1 MEQSKLR
8 LRKFKENENTVNV
21 DLEVESIINSLS
33 ELDQA
38 INKLDID
45 IARAVNTYTSSNRI
59 YLDLLDQKSI
69 LIEQRSQI
77 EEKINNLP
85 VAQQSYLDLLS
96 ELERNEQTFLSLEQ
110 SKLQYSIKEA
120 STLGNMKIIDYAYI
134 EKKISPQSS
143 MIIIT
148 FLGSLFLAIMI
159 AIYRGLFF
167 IPITNPAELEDG
179 GITNP
184 IIGVVSNFD
193 KSEFDQG
200 ESEKLSQSI
209 ESIIVSIKSV
219 LKTKLIDAKNQAKTI
234 LLTSPTQNN
243 GKSTLS
249 KLIATRLSKLNHK
262 VLLIDG
268 DFKRGDIHKA
278 FNINKYSFNDFDSLN
293 KENISRLKV
302 ADNLYVMPKVTK
314 LTSSFQFLYSK
325 TFNEKMELFKEY
337 FDFIIIDTA
346 PILSVS
352 DTSILLSE
360 ADAVFSIVRH
370 SVTKMNEIKQ
380 ALTIFE
386 QNGKE
391 MDGIVYN
398 DYKIPSSY
406 YGYYGLYGNYQY
418 QYYANKYLYESY
430 GYNEKDD

>member
-1 MEQSKLR
+1 M
-8 LRKFKENENTVNV
+8 
-21 DLEVESIINSLS
+21 
-33 ELDQA
+33 
-38 INKLDID
+38 
-45 IARAVNTYTSSNRI
+45 
-59 YLDLLDQKSI
+59 
-69 LIEQRSQI
+69 
-77 EEKINNLP
+77 
-85 VAQQSYLDLLS
+85 DLLS
-96 ELERNEQTFLSLEQ
+96 ELERNEQTFLSHEQ

-193 KSEFDQG
+193 KSESEFDES
-200 ESEKLSQSI
+200 ESEKLSQSV

-219 LKTKLIDAKNQAKTI
+219 LKTKLIDTKNQAKTI

-302 ADNLYVMPKVTK
+302 ADSLYVMKKVTK